1 MTRKNDKSKKKLKNK
16 KHPIRLRVTNVRD
29 DTEKRN
35 QLYDEA
41 ERRATLGKYQLATGT
56 WQHPRTGLWQ
66 VWMSSYGSDVNWIS
80 VHRDETRAKQD
91 VEEIKAAG
99 QRGDLY
105 DEDKVVA
112 LFERLSQ
119 AGDAEPE
126 NMSAAELAQITA
138 SIGGMV
144 FEARQGQ
151 HPREDESENLALV
164 LAELTPGKISVGFR
178 LGQQDM
184 VDLIASDLSPQEA
197 AQLAADISQ
206 GRVDLEEL
214 SRRPM
219 REVYFP
225 IDQAAPE
232 TAEPTTEYKYTLP
245 EDDQEVIVSGI
256 AMAILDIAK
265 QPPLQDAH
273 AIQERA
279 LWHCEQSRKHSR
291 IPLTN
296 DYEGFKQLFISS
308 YTGIYERDPRELT
321 GAVRDIINR
330 YSIEIALAETR
341 NIVKG
346 LYFPDIADLE
356 RLSMEYEQVL
366 MTPHRSLDGYYAT
379 FTWHGAVQRTPDLAT
394 PVAALAQAQRMI
406 DKLKTT

>member
-1 MTRKNDKSKKKLKNK
+1 MTRKNDKPKKKLKSRK
-16 KHPIRLRVTNVRD
+16 RPIRLRLTNVRD

-41 ERRATLGKYQLATGT
+41 EQRATLGKYQLAAGI

-66 VWMSSYGSDVNWIS
+66 VWMSNYGADVNWIS
-80 VHRDETRAKQD
+80 AHRDPDRAKQD
-91 VEEIKAAG
+91 VEAIKAAG

-112 LFERLSQ
+112 LFERLAS

-126 NMSAAELAQITA
+126 NMSAAEIAQITA

-144 FEARQGQ
+144 FEARQGK
-151 HPREDESENLALV
+151 HPRENESEDLTLV
-164 LAELTPGKISVGFR
+164 LAELTPGKVSVGFR

-184 VDLIASDLSPQEA
+184 VDLFAEDLSPQEA

-225 IDQAAPE
+225 IDQAEP
-232 TAEPTTEYKYTLP
+232 EPTIEYKYTLP

-265 QPPLQDAH
+265 QPPLQDAR

-291 IPLTN
+291 ILLTN

-308 YTGIYERDPRELT
+308 YTGIYERDPRELA

-330 YSIEIALAETR
+330 YSIEVALAEIRT
-341 NIVKG
+341 IVKS

-356 RLSMEYEQVL
+356 RLSMEYEQML
-366 MTPHRSLDGYYAT
+366 MTLHRSLDGYYAT